1 MKINKEDLKEAM
13 EKFNEIKDNDEKVEE
28 MKKIF
33 EGYKEKY
40 KDKNEEEVLEE
51 IEKFKDK
58 IDMDEI
64 KKKLKKHKKTIKK
77 LEGMLNEEQKERL
90 KKVMDLLDKS

>member
-1 MKINKEDLKEAM
+1 
-13 EKFNEIKDNDEKVEE
+13 
-28 MKKIF
+28 
-33 EGYKEKY
+33 
-40 KDKNEEEVLEE
+40 
-51 IEKFKDK
+51 
-58 IDMDEI
+58 MDEI